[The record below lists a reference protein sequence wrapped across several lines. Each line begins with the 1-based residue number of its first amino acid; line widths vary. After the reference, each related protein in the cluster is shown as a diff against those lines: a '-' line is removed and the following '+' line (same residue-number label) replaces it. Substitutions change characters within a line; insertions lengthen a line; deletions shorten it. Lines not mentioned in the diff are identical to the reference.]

1 MKKFR
6 FSLQKLMDFREQ
18 ELDRQK
24 NALSLLQA
32 DLKRIDESREDLIKK
47 LSEQE
52 EQLERVYK
60 MGSTAMDISMRKRYI
75 VTLQQE
81 IHIREQQAEEMI
93 SEIEK
98 QLSVVVDATK
108 DVKTL
113 EKLEEKQLE
122 EYKHAVG
129 KENEQFIEEFVSGQ
143 TVRAANSAG
152 NNAVIGE

>member
-1 MKKFR
+1 MKKFQ

-24 NALSLLQA
+24 NTLSMLQA
-32 DLKRIDESREDLIKK
+32 DLRRIQEAREVLLYKVEEQ
-47 LSEQE
+47 SEQ
-52 EQLERVYK
+52 LDRVCR
-60 MGSTAMDISMRKRYI
+60 MGAVASEIAMRKRYI

-81 IHIREQQAEEMI
+81 IHLKEQQAVLKQQ
-93 SEIEK
+93 EIEK
-98 QLSVVVDATK
+98 QLGVVVEATK

-122 EYKHAVG
+122 EYNHQVG

-143 TVRAANSAG
+143 TVRAANQ
-152 NNAVIGE
+152 

>member
-1 MKKFR
+1 MKKFQ

-24 NALSLLQA
+24 NTLSMLQA
-32 DLKRIDESREDLIKK
+32 DLKRIQEARELLLVKVDEQ
-47 LSEQE
+47 SEQ
-52 EQLERVYK
+52 LDRVCRL
-60 MGSTAMDISMRKRYI
+60 GAVASEIAMRKRYI

-81 IHIREQQAEEMI
+81 IHLKEQQAI
-93 SEIEK
+93 KKQQEIEE
-98 QLSVVVDATK
+98 QLDVVVEATK

-122 EYKHAVG
+122 EYNHQAG

-143 TVRAANSAG
+143 TVRAA
-152 NNAVIGE
+152 IK

>member
-1 MKKFR
+1 MKKFT

-24 NALSLLQA
+24 NALSLLQS

-47 LSEQE
+47 LYEQE

-60 MGSTAMDISMRKRYI
+60 LGSTAMDISMRKRYI

-81 IHIREQQAEEMI
+81 IHIREQQAEEKKV
-93 SEIEK
+93 EIEK

-129 KENEQFIEEFVSGQ
+129 KENELFIEEFVSGQ
-143 TVRAANSAG
+143 TVRAVNSV
-152 NNAVIGE
+152 NK

>member
-6 FSLQKLMDFREQ
+6 FTLEKLKDFRGQ

-24 NALSLLQA
+24 NALSALQA
-32 DLKRIDESREDLIKK
+32 ELRRINESA
-47 LSEQE
+47 E
-52 EQLERVYK
+52 ELRRKVAAESAQL
-60 MGSTAMDISMRKRYI
+60 TAVCASGATASDIAMRKRYI

-81 IHIREQQAEEMI
+81 IHMKEQQALAKQQ
-93 SEIEK
+93 EIEK
-98 QLSVVVDATK
+98 QLDAVVEATK

-122 EYKHAVG
+122 EYKSLET

-143 TVRAANSAG
+143 TVRAGSH
-152 NNAVIGE
+152 